1 MFKILTIS
9 AFLGLLAIGLGAFG
23 AHALKEILST
33 EELESFQ
40 TAVFYQFIHVIVI
53 FMIWAGQWFTE
64 KQAKQLSY
72 LLLFG
77 ILFFSGSIY
86 LIHLTEIDIN
96 TIWFVTPIGGLL
108 FMIGWGYMF
117 YIFLKKSTLNQ
128 KK

>member
-23 AHALKEILST
+23 AHALQEILST

-40 TAVFYQFIHVIVI
+40 TAVFYQFIHVIMI

-72 LLLFG
+72 LFLIG
-77 ILFFSGSIY
+77 IFFFSGSIY
-86 LIHLTEIDIN
+86 LIYLTEIDIN
-96 TIWFVTPIGGLL
+96 TIWFVTPTGGLL

>member
-23 AHALKEILST
+23 AHALQEILST

-96 TIWFVTPIGGLL
+96 TIWFVTPTGGLL

>member
-40 TAVFYQFIHVIVI
+40 TAVFYQFIHVIMI
-53 FMIWAGQWFTE
+53 FIIWAGQWFTE
-64 KQAKQLSY
+64 KQTKQLSF
-72 LLLFG
+72 LFLIG
-77 ILFFSGSIY
+77 IFFFSGSIY
-86 LIHLTEIDIN
+86 LIYLTEIDIN
-96 TIWFVTPIGGLL
+96 TIWFVTPTGGLL

-117 YIFLKKSTLNQ
+117 YIFLKKRTLNQ

>member
-23 AHALKEILST
+23 AHALQEILST

>member
-23 AHALKEILST
+23 AHALQEILST

-40 TAVFYQFIHVIVI
+40 TGVFYQFIHVIVI

-86 LIHLTEIDIN
+86 LIYLTEIDIN
-96 TIWFVTPIGGLL
+96 AIWFVTPIGGLL

-117 YIFLKKSTLNQ
+117 CIFLKKITLNQ

>member
-23 AHALKEILST
+23 AHALQEILST

-64 KQAKQLSY
+64 KQA
-72 LLLFG
+72 
-77 ILFFSGSIY
+77 
-86 LIHLTEIDIN
+86 
-96 TIWFVTPIGGLL
+96 
-108 FMIGWGYMF
+108 
-117 YIFLKKSTLNQ
+117 
-128 KK
+128 